1 MSKLLSHSDYWRLQ
15 AQEVRL
21 AAQRTDDPE
30 TRADLLAKAAEY
42 DRRAACNREWETR
55 LPTAGQDQPLPTAPR
70 R

>member
-30 TRADLLAKAAEY
+30 TRADLLAKADGY